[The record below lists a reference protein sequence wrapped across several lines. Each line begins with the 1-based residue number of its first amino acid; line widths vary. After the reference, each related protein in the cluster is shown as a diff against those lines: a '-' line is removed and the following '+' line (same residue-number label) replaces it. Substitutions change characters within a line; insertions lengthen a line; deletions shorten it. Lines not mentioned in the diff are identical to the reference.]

1 MLDQNS
7 VSIISGALSSPGSI
21 APVEHELM
29 AKFRDKYPYFLPARY
44 ILAVGKNKPGIAT
57 PEALAE
63 IYPYMGNWLQLFS
76 FFKGTPFAKAKEY
89 DVMEAVATE
98 VEASQYQNNDT
109 LSPTIPNP
117 LPNKDAEIT
126 QNEQIEVE
134 SNSPTLDEQ
143 EINKNDDYVIHEE
156 FVAGNEA
163 PIKESENETLFEIE
177 EISADENAGEDPI
190 MQHDVLQEIADY
202 RPAVNKE
209 IDIDEDVVLFSP
221 PSSEDYFKQ
230 QGIKISVDIP
240 NNFEELK
247 TPYIDYLQQETQKQK
262 SLMVMMSF
270 TEWLLHFRS
279 KSEHQKNEKEE
290 QRAVKAMWQREKLA
304 IALEEE
310 DDEIPEQVF
319 EMAVNSIAKEEGLMS
334 ESLAEVYI
342 KQKKYDKAIEMYLK
356 LSLGNPQKNTYFAR
370 KIDEILKEKEA

>member
-1 MLDQNS
+1 
-7 VSIISGALSSPGSI
+7 
-21 APVEHELM
+21 M

-57 PEALAE
+57 PEALNE
-63 IYPYMGNWLQLFS
+63 IYPYMGNWLQLLS

-89 DVMEAVATE
+89 DIMEAVATE
-98 VEASQYQNNDT
+98 VEASQYQNYDSV
-109 LSPTIPNP
+109 SPTIPNEP
-117 LPNKDAEIT
+117 PNIDEEIT
-126 QNEQIEVE
+126 QNEQINEE
-134 SNSPTLDEQ
+134 NTFRTLDEQ
-143 EINKNDDYVIHEE
+143 EISNIDDNIIHEDIIIS
-156 FVAGNEA
+156 NEA
-163 PIKESENETLFEIE
+163 LINESQKETLLEIE
-177 EISADENAGEDPI
+177 EISANENAGEDPVL
-190 MQHDVLQEIADY
+190 QHDILQEIADY

-304 IALEEE
+304 KALEEE

-319 EMAVNSIAKEEGLMS
+319 EMAVNSIAKEEGLIS

-342 KQKKYDKAIEMYLK
+342 KQKKYDKAIDMYLK

>member
-21 APVEHELM
+21 APVEQELM

-44 ILAVGKNKPGIAT
+44 ILAVGKNQPGIAT
-57 PEALAE
+57 AEALNE
-63 IYPYMGNWLQLFS
+63 IYPYMGNWLQFFS

-89 DVMEAVATE
+89 DVMDDIATE
-98 VEASQYQNNDT
+98 VEPSEYQNYES
-109 LSPTIPNP
+109 LSLEIPTVLTVIEEQIIN
-117 LPNKDAEIT
+117 
-126 QNEQIEVE
+126 NEQINEE
-134 SNSPTLDEQ
+134 NIFPKIAEND
-143 EINKNDDYVIHEE
+143 INNNDGYVIHEE
-156 FVAGNEA
+156 FVSRGAA

-177 EISADENAGEDPI
+177 EISANEHDGETVL
-190 MQHDVLQEIADY
+190 QHDVLQEIADY
-202 RPAVNKE
+202 RPAVKDE
-209 IDIDEDVVLFSP
+209 IDVNEDVALFPP

-230 QGIKISVDIP
+230 QGIRISVDIP

-304 IALEEE
+304 KALEEE

-356 LSLGNPQKNTYFAR
+356 LSLGNPQKNTYFAC